1 MASNMKIKKKS
12 SEKTFDIINGAFLLI
27 LVILV
32 AYPLYYVLIAS
43 ISDPYEV
50 YAGKT
55 FLLPSKIT
63 FEGYKRVF
71 KENSIAGG
79 YLNSIYYTVLG
90 TVVSVALVLT
100 TGYCMSKKTLPFRR
114 AIMIFYVITMY
125 VGGGLIP
132 TYLVVSKMHMLNSV
146 WALILPGGVSVY
158 NVIVTRTFFET
169 SIPQELYEAASIDG
183 ANRFKQILHITVP
196 ALLPTVV
203 LMTALNLGNI
213 LNAGFDQVFNLYSP
227 LVYSTGD
234 ILDTW
239 VYRMGLLNV
248 QFSLAT
254 AAGLFKSVIS
264 FTLIVISYI
273 VAYKAADYKIF

>member
-79 YLNSIYYTVLG
+79 YLNSIYSLYSWNSSIYSTCVIDNRLLY
-90 TVVSVALVLT
+90 VKRS
-100 TGYCMSKKTLPFRR
+100 LPHFTI
-114 AIMIFYVITMY
+114 AIMLFYVVTMY

-132 TYLVVSKMHMLNSV
+132 TYLVVSKMH
-146 WALILPGGVSVY
+146 I
-158 NVIVTRTFFET
+158 VIVFGHLFF
-169 SIPQELYEAASIDG
+169 LAVYL
-183 ANRFKQILHITVP
+183 FTV
-196 ALLPTVV
+196 LL
-203 LMTALNLGNI
+203 
-213 LNAGFDQVFNLYSP
+213 
-227 LVYSTGD
+227 
-234 ILDTW
+234 
-239 VYRMGLLNV
+239 
-248 QFSLAT
+248 
-254 AAGLFKSVIS
+254 
-264 FTLIVISYI
+264 
-273 VAYKAADYKIF
+273 

>member
-71 KENSIAGG
+71 KESSIAGD

-114 AIMIFYVITMY
+114 AIMIFYVIKFLGENPGACPWDEAKKY
-125 VGGGLIP
+125 F
-132 TYLVVSKMHMLNSV
+132 SKSLM
-146 WALILPGGVSVY
+146 
-158 NVIVTRTFFET
+158 
-169 SIPQELYEAASIDG
+169 SISSEYTL
-183 ANRFKQILHITVP
+183 QI
-196 ALLPTVV
+196 
-203 LMTALNLGNI
+203 
-213 LNAGFDQVFNLYSP
+213 
-227 LVYSTGD
+227 
-234 ILDTW
+234 
-239 VYRMGLLNV
+239 
-248 QFSLAT
+248 
-254 AAGLFKSVIS
+254 
-264 FTLIVISYI
+264 
-273 VAYKAADYKIF
+273 

>member
-100 TGYCMSKKTLPFRR
+100 TGYCMSKKTASISTRNHDLLCYYNVCWRW
-114 AIMIFYVITMY
+114 ID
-125 VGGGLIP
+125 
-132 TYLVVSKMHMLNSV
+132 SD
-146 WALILPGGVSVY
+146 LPGC
-158 NVIVTRTFFET
+158 IK
-169 SIPQELYEAASIDG
+169 D
-183 ANRFKQILHITVP
+183 
-196 ALLPTVV
+196 
-203 LMTALNLGNI
+203 
-213 LNAGFDQVFNLYSP
+213 
-227 LVYSTGD
+227 
-234 ILDTW
+234 
-239 VYRMGLLNV
+239 
-248 QFSLAT
+248 
-254 AAGLFKSVIS
+254 
-264 FTLIVISYI
+264 
-273 VAYKAADYKIF
+273 AYA

>member
-100 TGYCMSKKTLPFRR
+100 TPLPSGSSF
-114 AIMIFYVITMY
+114 
-125 VGGGLIP
+125 
-132 TYLVVSKMHMLNSV
+132 
-146 WALILPGGVSVY
+146 
-158 NVIVTRTFFET
+158 
-169 SIPQELYEAASIDG
+169 
-183 ANRFKQILHITVP
+183 
-196 ALLPTVV
+196 
-203 LMTALNLGNI
+203 
-213 LNAGFDQVFNLYSP
+213 LNARATSTTSSSVLGTSKPNLS
-227 LVYSTGD
+227 
-234 ILDTW
+234 
-239 VYRMGLLNV
+239 N
-248 QFSLAT
+248 QSLR
-254 AAGLFKSVIS
+254 IQRN
-264 FTLIVISYI
+264 
-273 VAYKAADYKIF
+273 

>member
-12 SEKTFDIINGAFLLI
+12 SEKTFDIINGAFLFI

-183 ANRFKQILHITVP
+183 S
-196 ALLPTVV
+196 
-203 LMTALNLGNI
+203 GNI
-213 LNAGFDQVFNLYSP
+213 RTFVQWLLIGM
-227 LVYSTGD
+227 TGLQHLFTCRKKAD
-234 ILDTW
+234 IHC
-239 VYRMGLLNV
+239 
-248 QFSLAT
+248 SL
-254 AAGLFKSVIS
+254 FFVR
-264 FTLIVISYI
+264 F
-273 VAYKAADYKIF
+273 